1 MAVGAILGV
10 CLVTRSSKSR
20 FDDHARQGLLG
31 SVGRLARS
39 GAVAQSRRFPG
50 TWLALTMLWRIARCR
65 RTLMASC

>member
-1 MAVGAILGV
+1 MAVGAVLGV

-39 GAVAQSRRFPG
+39 GSVAQSRRFPG
-50 TWLALTMLWRIARCR
+50 AWLA
-65 RTLMASC
+65 